1 MRPNGVLFDMD
12 GCLVNSEV
20 IYVHAWQT
28 LFERKGIPISREEIE
43 SWKGLGWK
51 RISTQLIER
60 GYAPQEVENLYHERD
75 AIFYEKFWNNELQYM
90 PGILPFLD
98 YLDEEGIP
106 YGVATSTYREKASK
120 ILEHMKLL
128 PRMQFVVCGDDVK
141 DTKPAPDIYLEAIAQ
156 LGIPREE
163 VYVFEDS
170 KNGILAAR
178 NAKLK
183 VIQVLNEEDYE
194 ELDGVEYRIK
204 DYKEMLGK
212 W

>member
-20 IYVHAWQT
+20 IYVHAWQA
-28 LFERKGIPISREEIE
+28 LFEQKGIPISRERIE
-43 SWKGLGWK
+43 TWKGLGWK
-51 RISTQLIER
+51 RIRAQFIES
-60 GYAPQEVENLYHERD
+60 GYTLEEVEALYHERD
-75 AIFYEKFWNNELQYM
+75 TIFYDKLWNNELQYM
-90 PGILPFLD
+90 PGILTFLD

-106 YGVATSTYREKASK
+106 YGVATSTYRKKASK
-120 ILEHMKLL
+120 VLTHMELL
-128 PRMQFVVCGDDVK
+128 DRMQFAVYGDDVK
-141 DTKPAPDIYLEAIAQ
+141 DTKPAPDIYLEATAK
-156 LGIPREE
+156 LRIPKEE
-163 VYVFEDS
+163 IYVFEDS
-170 KNGILAAR
+170 SNGILAAR
-178 NAKLK
+178 NANLK